1 MPIVAVNG
9 GGNTP
14 QGVND
19 GDVDGRDFLVWQ
31 RGGSPSKPGP
41 LRSRTLASAS
51 RTLASS
57 LRDTFDF
64 QPQFTS
70 EPTAPE
76 AGKHEGA
83 RDWIKVESW
92 GLADPPGDP
101 VTYTYTVSNP
111 STAYDDQP
119 AVQDTGLLLPY

>member
-1 MPIVAVNG
+1 MEIRDQRSP
-9 GGNTP
+9 
-14 QGVND
+14 D
-19 GDVDGRDFLVWQ
+19 FGRDTKWRRL
-31 RGGSPSKPGP
+31 GGSSYGLEIKDFSFGVENPRELSP
-41 LRSRTLASAS
+41 
-51 RTLASS
+51 
-57 LRDTFDF
+57 DTFDF

>member
-1 MPIVAVNG
+1 MPIVQVNG

-14 QGVND
+14 QGVDD
-19 GDVDGRDFLVWQ
+19 GDVDGRDFLAWQ
-31 RGGSPSKPGP
+31 RGDSPSSNEIVVTKVTDV
-41 LRSRTLASAS
+41 SSTL
-51 RTLASS
+51 LFGDG
-57 LRDTFDF
+57 DTFDF

-76 AGKHEGA
+76 AGKHEGT

-92 GLADPPGDP
+92 GLADPLGDP